1 MTRYEHLPDQI
12 LLTAKQRLAL
22 SLFLL

>member
-12 LLTAKQRLAL
+12 LLTAKHRLEL